1 MELPETVISRH
12 LDGWIRWLGNR
23 LSWLWVVLL
32 GVIVMNV
39 VLRYAFGEGRIE
51 FEEIQWHL
59 YSVGFLLGLGYAL
72 QSDDHVR
79 VDVVHERL
87 SARAQA
93 WIELYGIVLLL
104 LPFCA
109 LILIYAV
116 PFVSFSWA
124 MDEVSASPGGLPL
137 RWLIKAMLP
146 IGFALL
152 GIAAISRLTRV
163 WSFLFGVPKALAD
176 DRPSAAADDKSAG

>member
-1 MELPETVISRH
+1 
-12 LDGWIRWLGNR
+12 
-23 LSWLWVVLL
+23 
-32 GVIVMNV
+32 
-39 VLRYAFGEGRIE
+39 
-51 FEEIQWHL
+51 
-59 YSVGFLLGLGYAL
+59 
-72 QSDDHVR
+72 

-87 SARAQA
+87 SPRAQV

-152 GIAAISRLTRV
+152 ALAAISRLTRV
-163 WSFLFGVPKALAD
+163 WSFLFGVP
-176 DRPSAAADDKSAG
+176 RPLHCLDETDAS